1 MKAVIVG
8 GKLQGVE
15 ALYLA
20 NKAGWYTYLI
30 DRRTSVPACG
40 LCDCYVTMDIV
51 EDREDFL
58 KFLKGKDLI
67 IPAFEN
73 GAGLKV
79 LEEIAEESGVPV
91 FLDLDAYNISSSKL
105 ASDHLFAEHSIPA
118 PRYWPNCNL
127 PVIAKPSGLSG
138 SSGVRL
144 IENMLE
150 MKKFLAEI
158 ACEANTWVIQEYVQG
173 PSYSIEI
180 IGEKDNYAT
189 LQTTEIIVDSMYDC
203 QQVLAPVEIS
213 VETEDELR
221 NLAVQIARLVNL
233 NGIMDLEVISTENGL
248 RVLEIDARFPS
259 QTPITVYHSTGINML
274 EMLADVFVQHNFSAE
289 KYESR
294 AKALGKYVVFEHICV
309 TPDGIETLGEHI
321 MTVSGPLTL
330 IKDFFGADEAL
341 TSYTQG
347 REWWVATLIISA
359 ASADAVKQKRAAVI
373 SAIEEATACGWVG

>member
-1 MKAVIVG
+1 
-8 GKLQGVE
+8 
-15 ALYLA
+15 
-20 NKAGWYTYLI
+20 
-30 DRRTSVPACG
+30 
-40 LCDCYVTMDIV
+40 MDIV

-58 KFLKGKDLI
+58 KFLKGKDMI
-67 IPAFEN
+67 IPAFED
-73 GAGLKV
+73 GAALKV
-79 LEEIAEESGVPV
+79 LEEIAELAGVPV

-118 PRYWPNCNL
+118 PKYWPNCNL

-158 ACEANTWVIQEYVQG
+158 AHEVNTWVIQEYVQG

-180 IGEKDNYAT
+180 IGHKNNYAT
-189 LQTTEIIVDSMYDC
+189 LQTTEIVVDSMYDC
-203 QQVLAPVEIS
+203 QQVLAPVQIS
-213 VETEDELR
+213 PETEQELR
-221 NLAVQIARLVNL
+221 DLAVQIAQLVNL
-233 NGIMDLEVISTENGL
+233 RGIMDLEVIATEKGL

-274 EMLADVFVQHNFSAE
+274 EMLSEVFVEQNFVAE
-289 KYESR
+289 KYH
-294 AKALGKYVVFEHICV
+294 ALIAREPGEHVVFEHICV

-347 REWWVATLIISA
+347 REWWVATLIIKA
-359 ASADAVKQKRAAVI
+359 ATAADVKRKRAAVI
-373 SAIEEATACGWVG
+373 AAIEEAFSCSWVG